1 MIAPYENLH
10 YLPIRYLTSRP
21 LCVTHP
27 RDLIQ
32 LADPTF
38 SIYDVRKTAPSSHAR
53 IFI

>member
-10 YLPIRYLTSRP
+10 YIPILYSASRP
-21 LCVTHP
+21 LCVTP
-27 RDLIQ
+27 TRDLIE

-38 SIYDVRKTAPSSHAR
+38 SINNVRETASSSQAR